1 MALSSFCTGIVSTS
15 IGNLFLKVFGRV
27 SLSCHLIA
35 TRKAAE
41 AAKAVDLNNI
51 LAGQDIA
58 IMMAAEKAVFLRCVH
73 LISRLPGN
81 FLASFWNY

>member
-1 MALSSFCTGIVSTS
+1 M
-15 IGNLFLKVFGRV
+15 
-27 SLSCHLIA
+27 SCHLIA

-51 LAGQDIA
+51 LAGQDIP

-73 LISRLPGN
+73 LIFCLPGN
-81 FLASFWNY
+81 FLASF